1 MTEFKTILE
10 QANSWARNSVTL
22 KLAIVCI
29 LTLLLLIPSSMIQ
42 SIIGERES
50 LHEQAVSEISA
61 SWAQSQQISGPI
73 LSVPLNYRDGTQ
85 RLLHLLPETL
95 DIDGSVDPEN
105 LRRGI
110 YDIIVY
116 RSQLALKGTFK
127 PQHDLDS
134 AEIQRVAWD
143 QAFITLGI
151 SDLRGIED
159 EVYLQWHD
167 QKLTFTAGSNIPKII
182 SSGITTPVSLIAN
195 SPIAFN
201 INLRLQGSQSMSFLP
216 LGNITA
222 VTLESPW
229 SSPSFQGTF
238 LPDQRQVNAGGFNA
252 HWKILQL
259 NRNYPS
265 SWIGDEQAAEL
276 QESAFGVDFM
286 AAIDDYQKS
295 MRMSKYAVM
304 TIALT
309 FLAFFLVEIL
319 NGKSIHP
326 FQYSLVGLAL
336 CLFYILLVS
345 ISEHSNF
352 ELAYLISSLAIV
364 VMITLYM
371 ATAFKSLKLTVYLA
385 STLCSMYGFMFVI
398 MQLTDY
404 ALLIGSIGLFLILG
418 ATMYFTRKIDW
429 YRVQSSNRNNE

>member
-1 MTEFKTILE
+1 MSEFKTILE
-10 QANSWARNSVTL
+10 QANTWARNSVTL
-22 KLAIVCI
+22 KLVIVSI
-29 LTLLLLIPSSMIQ
+29 LGLLLLIPSSMIQ
-42 SIIGERES
+42 SIIHERES
-50 LHEQAVSEISA
+50 LHGQAVAEINA

-73 LSVPLNYRDGTQ
+73 LSVPMYYRNGSQ

-95 DIDGSVDPEN
+95 DIAGTVDPEN
-105 LRRGI
+105 LSRGI

-116 RSQLALKGTFK
+116 RSQLDLKGTFK
-127 PQHDLDS
+127 AQRNVDS
-134 AEIQRVAWD
+134 TEIKRIAWD

-151 SDLRGIED
+151 SDLRGIVD
-159 EVYLQWHD
+159 EVYLQGHD
-167 QKLTFTAGSNIPKII
+167 QKLTFTSGSNIPKII
-182 SSGITTPVSLIAN
+182 DSGITTPISLDDNASVS
-195 SPIAFN
+195 FH
-201 INLRLQGSQSMSFLP
+201 INLRLQGSQSLSFLP
-216 LGNITA
+216 VGKTTA
-222 VTLESPW
+222 VNLESPW
-229 SSPSFQGTF
+229 PSPSFQGTF
-238 LPDQRQVNAGGFNA
+238 LPDQRQVTDGGFTA

-276 QESAFGVDFM
+276 QESVFGVDFM

-336 CLFYILLVS
+336 CLFYILLLS

-352 ELAYLISSLAIV
+352 EIAYLISSLGIV
-364 VMITLYM
+364 IMITLYM
-371 ATAFKSLKLTVYLA
+371 ATAFKSLKLTLYLA
-385 STLCSMYGFMFVI
+385 STLCVMYGFMFVI

-429 YRVQSSNRNNE
+429 YRVHASKPR